1 MTRQDTKYIDCAHA
15 IIQYL
20 LTFFSLIST
29 GKERKRQKV
38 IEKNE
43 NDSLFSTKKECGSLE
58 MTQVSMWIT
67 LWKLGIS
74 LPIWG
79 GFHKIIGKM
88 MWKSRYTYFGSC

>member
-1 MTRQDTKYIDCAHA
+1 M
-15 IIQYL
+15 
-20 LTFFSLIST
+20 
-29 GKERKRQKV
+29 

-43 NDSLFSTKKECGSLE
+43 NDSLFSTKKECVSLE
-58 MTQVSMWIT
+58 MTRVSMWIT

-88 MWKSRYTYFGSC
+88 MWKSRYTYFGSCQNRPNGSKNRKTVEKSVNRNFCKKAELMVK